1 MVEEKE
7 KNEWYRRDKKE
18 RRSKDVYKEMI
29 KLVQRSINHGKIK
42 LKIKFKKT
50 SEIKGAKI
58 CEIWSRSN
66 IIYHELI

>member
-29 KLVQRSINHGKIK
+29 KLVQRRINYGKIK